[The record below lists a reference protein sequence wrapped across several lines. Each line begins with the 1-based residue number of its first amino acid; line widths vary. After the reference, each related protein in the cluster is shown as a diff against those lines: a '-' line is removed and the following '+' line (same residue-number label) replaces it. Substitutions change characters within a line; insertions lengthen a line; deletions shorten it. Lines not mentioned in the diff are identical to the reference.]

1 MVRIFISCF
10 ILVFLNI
17 DLHARWATLQDSSI
31 KIIKSNTDITVNKDY
46 TYESTIEF
54 LDEILKEQG
63 RQYYSKYTFQY
74 DIKREKINILEAY
87 TIFENKKYTVNQNE
101 IENKPLASEAD
112 ALAEYGQI
120 SIAFPKVVV
129 GAKIYLKYRKKVIN
143 PSPPEYFDYF
153 LSFGEGG
160 YAENDNV
167 TINSAIPLYS
177 YVNDPNKVLEI
188 KNENEKNQST
198 KTLIINQ
205 KEAFTSDLVDEPSS
219 GAINP

>member
-74 DIKREKINILEAY
+74 DIKREKIDILEAY
-87 TIFENKKYTVNQNE
+87 TIFENKK
-101 IENKPLASEAD
+101 
-112 ALAEYGQI
+112 
-120 SIAFPKVVV
+120 
-129 GAKIYLKYRKKVIN
+129 
-143 PSPPEYFDYF
+143 
-153 LSFGEGG
+153 
-160 YAENDNV
+160 
-167 TINSAIPLYS
+167 
-177 YVNDPNKVLEI
+177 
-188 KNENEKNQST
+188 
-198 KTLIINQ
+198 
-205 KEAFTSDLVDEPSS
+205 
-219 GAINP
+219 